1 METDFVNKFL
11 SSKIHKDLYNI
22 CIFDSAKNQRFARN
36 NINTIGTEK

>member
-1 METDFVNKFL
+1 METDFVNEFL
-11 SSKIHKDLYNI
+11 FSKIHKD